1 MPTRY
6 DGGET
11 YYVDWEGN
19 PTPLE
24 GGRGPPTFGKGKLA
38 KEGGVTQRLTLTPH
52 YRGEDI
58 PCSAEEGRTTCTKG
72 GGRPGSAGGL
82 FFLVIRRVPV
92 RVRVRVR
99 VHSAYVTANAH
110 AWPRD

>member
-1 MPTRY
+1 MPPRY

-52 YRGEDI
+52 YREEDI

-72 GGRPGSAGGL
+72 GGRPGSGKKECMWE
-82 FFLVIRRVPV
+82 
-92 RVRVRVR
+92 
-99 VHSAYVTANAH
+99 TKKT
-110 AWPRD
+110 PRDQGNSSM